1 MTSRS
6 KALLCAAA
14 LSLVL
19 GGGPASAGG
28 SGPAWDGSQ
37 PAPGVYFYWYEP
49 SFYTGFAPRTQDR
62 SRVHL
67 ELSRGNQQRLT
78 LVLGPD
84 ELDAY
89 LGNLLQRRD
98 LVQEMVDK
106 KVIELRTNLEFD
118 HFTEGLKQAG
128 VEETIARRDQLGPE
142 AFREKSVEMM
152 SRLNPDRIFRIEI
165 PVARILSDW
174 HGLLAQAGETGLDS
188 SEARLDA
195 VNAILPGRVNLYEL
209 GEGLQTELKKS
220 LDLMRSGEGADDPE
234 FRDQALRVLELATNG
249 HYPVVDDQ
257 VKAIEF
263 TAIYPAGTAKAWTNY
278 KGEKLPEFGV
288 TGVWPL
294 IAREHGKGVMG
305 MVDYLSTNPGYGF
318 IPLLGYQ
325 YAGGIAYNALHN
337 AGVRSQLNSAPF
349 LPAEWKQVPGERTP
363 DKSYQ
368 NLWIGSRGPASHG
381 CTRLPSGHMSELR
394 DTLPSTSK
402 GMEGV
407 PNFRNKPQCYD
418 VFDIDGDGN
427 AEVMGVQYYLA
438 FWGVKHTPKA
448 SYAPNERKGFY
459 EWLYKDNIAYNED
472 GSAVIK
478 EVPVCRF
485 AGLKNAEEANTLAD
499 VPLYEAPYARESIQ
513 FYLPKPVSFQTK
525 AGFELN
531 RELRRIGGGYEL
543 DRAALRLD

>member
-234 FRDQALRVLELATNG
+234 FRDQALQVLELATNG

-349 LPAEWKQVPGERTP
+349 LPAEWKQVPGERNP

-407 PNFRNKPQCYD
+407 AEFPQ
-418 VFDIDGDGN
+418 
-427 AEVMGVQYYLA
+427 Q
-438 FWGVKHTPKA
+438 
-448 SYAPNERKGFY
+448 AP
-459 EWLYKDNIAYNED
+459 
-472 GSAVIK
+472 V
-478 EVPVCRF
+478 
-485 AGLKNAEEANTLAD
+485 
-499 VPLYEAPYARESIQ
+499 
-513 FYLPKPVSFQTK
+513 
-525 AGFELN
+525 
-531 RELRRIGGGYEL
+531 LRRLRYRRRRQGGGHG
-543 DRAALRLD
+543 RAVLPRLLGSEAHSEGVLRPQRPQGLLRVAVQGQYRVQRGRQRCHQGGACMPLRGVEKRRGGKIP